1 MKKIKINWATG
12 LIIAMVLFIGFIMT
26 MVVTIMDSS
35 HDHDLVTEDYYKKE
49 LEYQQIID
57 QKERANQLE
66 DKIDIAL
73 DDQGI
78 LITYPASI
86 RNKMKNGKVAFY
98 RPSKKA
104 LDFGV
109 PVNTNSGIQR
119 ISKKMLPDGKWEM
132 TLSFELN
139 DEKYLMQKNF
149 NL

>member
-26 MVVTIMDSS
+26 MVVTMMDSS

-57 QKERANQLE
+57 QKERANQLD
-66 DKIDIAL
+66 DKIDITL

-86 RNKMKNGKVAFY
+86 RNKMKKGKVAFY
-98 RPSKKA
+98 RPSKKSA
-104 LDFGV
+104 GL
-109 PVNTNSGIQR
+109 
-119 ISKKMLPDGKWEM
+119 
-132 TLSFELN
+132 
-139 DEKYLMQKNF
+139 
-149 NL
+149 

>member
-1 MKKIKINWATG
+1 LGYRI
-12 LIIAMVLFIGFIMT
+12 
-26 MVVTIMDSS
+26 
-35 HDHDLVTEDYYKKE
+35 DHCHGTDYKKE